1 MSLRKQKGIF
11 VEKVYCKE
19 GFLTNVVFVTGKTND
34 VATAKS
40 VQART
45 ATEWTTRSSWDNT
58 QWGKSWWL
66 RKRGK
71 TSSRSQSSWKAGVSF
86 HYQFD
91 SNSILFLQRDSDRN
105 SRWHIHLT
113 VFKSVYCSFQASKR
127 GFKNASATRCLKI
140 TEKVS
145 FKIGSEASYFY
156 FYILNGQKLIRNAE
170 NGLFW
175 LIFENLK
182 VAVKQ
187 CYQTGHL

>member
-1 MSLRKQKGIF
+1 MS
-11 VEKVYCKE
+11 E

-40 VQART
+40 VQTRT

-91 SNSILFLQRDSDRN
+91 SNSILFLQRDNDRN

-113 VFKSVYCSFQASKR
+113 FFKSVYCSFQASKR
-127 GFKNASATRCLKI
+127 GFKNASAMH
-140 TEKVS
+140 
-145 FKIGSEASYFY
+145 
-156 FYILNGQKLIRNAE
+156 KL
-170 NGLFW
+170 
-175 LIFENLK
+175 FENHPKCLIWIFQFGHFPSIFILLK
-182 VAVKQ
+182 LTCLVTLFDRKLDVFKNSPNWAFLAFLINFCPLKM
-187 CYQTGHL
+187 